1 MHSTPLPLLLLYSLT
16 TEPPDPPVD
25 VQILSFGA
33 RWVYISW
40 TISFDGN
47 RAVSRARISIY
58 SPDLEMT
65 PERELMSGDTT
76 YNITNLSPFT
86 NYSFGV
92 VACNEIGCGLQ
103 SNFSRVVMTLNDSKY
118 PYTISSTIYLGE
130 ISRNPIFSILTYMQL
145 SSK

>member
-16 TEPPDPPVD
+16 TEPPDPPVN
-25 VQILSFGA
+25 VEILSFGA

-40 TISFDGN
+40 TISFNGN
-47 RAVSRARISIY
+47 RNVSSARISIY
-58 SPDLEMT
+58 STEMT
-65 PERELMSGDTT
+65 PERELMSGNTT

-103 SNFSRVVMTLNDSKY
+103 SNLSRMVMTLNDSKY
-118 PYTISSTIYLGE
+118 PYTIIIIYLGE
-130 ISRNPIFSILTYMQL
+130 ISRNPIFSIFVD
-145 SSK
+145 S